1 MGFTAKTIER
11 QIILRGDNRRL
22 TRKVQQINHRALLF
36 AETLE
41 DATDTDLNGQKEDHL
56 TDHHLN
62 HLMAHLTDHHLNH
75 LMAHLTDTPMV
86 HIKDG
91 LLVVVVKI

>member
-41 DATDTDLNGQKEDHL
+41 AATDTDLSGQQVD
-56 TDHHLN
+56 
-62 HLMAHLTDHHLNH
+62 HLTDHHLNH

-86 HIKDG
+86 HTKDG
-91 LLVVVVKI
+91 LLVVGVVKI